1 MSQLSD
7 WWRDTKE
14 RNISGIKE
22 IHKFR
27 ANPFGRT
34 GGNLPFYA
42 RGGKSALIQKL
53 EAGAWG
59 KTFGLDPHGEGIGPF
74 ASDFHKDWAGDAWQD
89 RTGFRGSDLDKP
101 HGRNFADSYSG
112 SNLMEGRLGIGT
124 DPWKKFN
131 EQYGAGAWEDRL
143 GSNISGK
150 TEDGGTSTVNTTQTV
165 SDDDED
171 DDEATIEKALTETGD
186 ESPPSAMD
194 SRAYGWASNIRRSLG
209 NVGED
214 LYKTRGEKA
223 SILTRRGLLG

>member
-1 MSQLSD
+1 MSLLYQALFKSD
-7 WWRDTKE
+7 KFSNWKRKE
-14 RNISGIKE
+14 WD
-22 IHKFR
+22 KFVD
-27 ANPFGRT
+27 NPFGDT
-34 GGNLPFYA
+34 F
-42 RGGKSALIQKL
+42 GKSALVQKL

-165 SDDDED
+165 SDDDDDDDD
-171 DDEATIEKALTETGD
+171 DDEKTIEKGLTDPEGD
-186 ESPPSAMD
+186 SPPSAMD

-223 SILTRRGLLG
+223 SILTRRGLLV